1 MPEQSK
7 NDNRRQGNRGDGGGC
22 SCSCCCYGGGALA
35 LEGFRVNVHG
45 VYLTPPA
52 KYKNVNQMFFDLS
65 VAEKIH
71 NIEEG
76 RTYKSLKD
84 H

>member
-1 MPEQSK
+1 
-7 NDNRRQGNRGDGGGC
+7 
-22 SCSCCCYGGGALA
+22 

-65 VAEKIH
+65 AAEKIH